1 MKNVFRLLAGLILV
15 AVAIAAIAYALRKPE
30 PRRRIR
36 RAVDKAP
43 LRRSGPS
50 PEVTDTPGQP
60 PGAFEQAEPEPNP
73 VSAIEVPESIS
84 EELAP
89 ATDETVAEAVD
100 LPEAPPL
107 EQPLPPEPEPSP
119 VETAP
124 EPPSLPVDEDQPLP
138 LDSAFAEILEDV
150 PTTPI
155 STIASRNA
163 ESYLDEGNVYFNV
176 GQYGLAIERYNQAV
190 SLDPTLVAAFYNRA
204 NALTRS
210 GAYDEARQDYDRA
223 LELAPEDADAFNNRG
238 MLHLYRGDYAAA
250 IEDFNAAL
258 AIDPRDS
265 TFIVNRGLAHLHDA
279 RPEDALKDFVRAIT
293 AEPRDAAAHYGAGQA
308 ASAMNDRAAA
318 LRHLSQAMVLDP
330 AYVREAAADPRLQA
344 LQGDDGFMRL
354 LRERGGG
361 RN

>member
-1 MKNVFRLLAGLILV
+1 MKNLFRLFAGLVLV
-15 AVAIAAIAYALRKPE
+15 IVLIAAIAYALRRPE

-36 RAVDKAP
+36 RAVEMTP
-43 LRRSGPS
+43 LGRTETE
-50 PEVTDTPGQP
+50 PEDTVATTEP
-60 PGAFEQAEPEPNP
+60 PVMPEQAAPAPDELVSGIATPENL
-73 VSAIEVPESIS
+73 A
-84 EELAP
+84 EEIAP
-89 ATDETVAEAVD
+89 ATDERVAEAVD
-100 LPEAPPL
+100 LPEAPPA
-107 EQPLPPEPEPSP
+107 EEP
-119 VETAP
+119 AHP
-124 EPPSLPVDEDQPLP
+124 EPPPAEVADTSAESVDKDEPLP
-138 LDSAFAEILEDV
+138 LDSEFAEILEDV

-190 SLDPTLVAAFYNRA
+190 SLDPALVAAYYNRA

-210 GAYDEARQDYDRA
+210 GDYDEARSDYDRA

-250 IEDFNAAL
+250 IDDFNAAL

-265 TFIVNRGLAHLHDA
+265 TFIVNRGLAHLHDSQ
-279 RPEDALKDFVRAIT
+279 PEEALKDFVRAIT

-308 ASAMNDRAAA
+308 ASAMNDKAAA

-344 LQGDDGFMRL
+344 LQGDEGFMRL
-354 LRERGGG
+354 LRERGG
-361 RN
+361 RS